1 MIPVYQ
7 NSALDELNRAKRRV
21 IKTLTKAYS
30 NTEDVV
36 IDGGIDKTMEAS
48 SDYKQLEKKIMVF
61 ISLAL
66 EAKADIENEEDQNA
80 NVNGGPAQNDDDGED
95 DDDFHDPRND
105 DDDDVENELRRKLSK
120 RKRADGHDDGEDP
133 VAKRMKPSTTENRDA
148 NRMRSPDERRRSRTT
163 RRVISPRRF
172 RNLNFGDDHWYD
184 PRRPFTTVPSPSPI
198 HHEIYGND
206 NDGTFS
212 ARNPARNRKKKALPE
227 VYGRETENPFKKP
240 RIVPRRAPA

>member
-66 EAKADIENEEDQNA
+66 EAKADIENEED
-80 NVNGGPAQNDDDGED
+80 
-95 DDDFHDPRND
+95 
-105 DDDDVENELRRKLSK
+105 
-120 RKRADGHDDGEDP
+120 
-133 VAKRMKPSTTENRDA
+133 
-148 NRMRSPDERRRSRTT
+148 
-163 RRVISPRRF
+163 
-172 RNLNFGDDHWYD
+172 
-184 PRRPFTTVPSPSPI
+184 
-198 HHEIYGND
+198 
-206 NDGTFS
+206 
-212 ARNPARNRKKKALPE
+212 
-227 VYGRETENPFKKP
+227 
-240 RIVPRRAPA
+240 